1 MGKRIW
7 GLFSGILCAAA
18 LMGCGAAEEP
28 ALENEELQK
37 VELVVWGAEED
48 TELLSVFA
56 STYKSMR
63 KHRTYLF
70 LL

>member
-37 VELVVWGAEED
+37 VELVV
-48 TELLSVFA
+48 
-56 STYKSMR
+56 
-63 KHRTYLF
+63 
-70 LL
+70 